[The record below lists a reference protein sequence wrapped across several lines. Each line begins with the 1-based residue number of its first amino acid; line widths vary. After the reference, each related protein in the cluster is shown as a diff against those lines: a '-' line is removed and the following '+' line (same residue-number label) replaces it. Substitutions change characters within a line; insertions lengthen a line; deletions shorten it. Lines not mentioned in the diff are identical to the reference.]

1 MSFLDENGLAYFYS
15 KLKEK
20 FIRTVNGIGPS
31 STGNVTLAASNIGT
45 SDNSNVQSKISTLET
60 NVNSKAPT
68 SHASSATTYGMGT
81 TANYGH
87 LKISDNYTSSAGAAS
102 AGVAASSKAV
112 YDTYAKFANDI
123 LYFTGVTC
131 TATTGNFVNYS
142 NAAITANHILLDVSF
157 AVPEYIGNSIT
168 WTTSSGNIKISGK
181 CTTATTCYLI
191 LGKKQN

>member
-1 MSFLDENGLAYFYS
+1 MSFLDETGLAYFYS

-68 SHASSATTYGMGT
+68 SHASSATTYGIGT

-123 LYFTGVTC
+123 LYYTGVTC

-142 NAAITANHILLDVSF
+142 
-157 AVPEYIGNSIT
+157 
-168 WTTSSGNIKISGK
+168 
-181 CTTATTCYLI
+181 
-191 LGKKQN
+191 